1 MDIKVRCKKLCVGK
15 KLLTPPLPPPLQG
28 RGDISNK
35 GKFYIIPKKKKMC
48 SNSN

>member
-15 KLLTPPLPPPLQG
+15 KLLTPPLPPHLQG

-35 GKFYIIPKKKKMC
+35 GNNIIPKKKMC